1 MNSNLLSLTGFK
13 LQIHTVDFKHTQYFA
28 LSASFPSVSLPEVTT
43 GFKNNAGFVT
53 GDKLAYDPLT
63 IRVAIDENL
72 ESYNEIFNWLTHNT
86 KNDDL
91 KVYDITLCFLTNH
104 NNVGRSVRFT
114 NAFPT
119 NLGGI
124 EFSVQQSDVE
134 YASIDVTFRYDYF
147 EFIED

>member
-13 LQIHTVDFKHTQYFA
+13 LIINNIDFKYTEYFA
-28 LSASFPSVSLPEVTT
+28 VSASFPNVSLPEITT
-43 GFKNNAGFVT
+43 GFKNMAGFVS
-53 GDKLAYDPLT
+53 GDRLVYDALN
-63 IRVAIDENL
+63 IRIAIDENL

-86 KNDDL
+86 KTQTL
-91 KVYDITLCFLTNH
+91 KTYDILLCFLTNH
-104 NNVGRSVRFT
+104 NNVGRKIKFM

-134 YASIDVTFRYDYF
+134 YAAVDVTFRYDYF
-147 EFIED
+147 EFVD